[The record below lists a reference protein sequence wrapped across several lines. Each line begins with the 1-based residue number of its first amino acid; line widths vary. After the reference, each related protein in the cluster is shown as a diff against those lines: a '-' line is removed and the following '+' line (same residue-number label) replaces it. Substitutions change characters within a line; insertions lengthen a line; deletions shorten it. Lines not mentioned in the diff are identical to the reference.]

1 MNVAVLGGGVT
12 GLTAALRMTQ
22 AGHAVTLL
30 ESSARTGGNV
40 RTEAGYGWLV
50 ERGPNSIMETTAALS
65 ALVDELSLRP
75 ERIESEPAA
84 KNRYIVVNG
93 RLVPLPAPPPS
104 TELMSTP
111 LLSLGAKMG
120 IMKEATLQPR
130 ERPADVSVA
139 TLARDHFGREVL
151 DRIVQPFVGGIF
163 AGDAERLSAK
173 HAFPT
178 LWEAERTV
186 GSLIRAAKA
195 QADKRKAAGLPA
207 SPPMISFKR
216 GLQALTDALAARLPE
231 GTVVLEAEVRSLASL
246 PGARWRVSWEGPGGA
261 DSREFDRV
269 VAALPA
275 GSLARL
281 EIGGAFPLEGLGAI
295 EYPALASVFVGFRRA
310 DVSHPLDGFGALVPV
325 AEGRFILGAIFSSTL
340 FPGRA
345 PEGHVALTAFV
356 GGALR
361 PENALL
367 TREALIEGV
376 CRDLR
381 ELVGARGSPVFA
393 RHMLWP
399 KAIPQYNLG
408 YGAHLDALARC
419 ERDNPGLFFGGNVRD
434 GISLPDCIKSGTSLA
449 ARVS

>member
-1 MNVAVLGGGVT
+1 
-12 GLTAALRMTQ
+12 
-22 AGHAVTLL
+22 
-30 ESSARTGGNV
+30 
-40 RTEAGYGWLV
+40 
-50 ERGPNSIMETTAALS
+50 METTPALA
-65 ALVDELSLRP
+65 ALVDELGLRP

-84 KNRYIVVNG
+84 KNRYIVLKG

-111 LLSLGAKMG
+111 LLSLGTKMG

-130 ERPADVSVA
+130 ERPSDVSVA

-151 DRIVQPFVGGIF
+151 DRVVQPFVGGIF
-163 AGDAERLSAK
+163 AGDAERLSVK

-195 QADKRKAAGLPA
+195 QAEKRKAAGLPG

-216 GLQALTDALAARLPE
+216 GLQALTDALASRLPE
-231 GTVVLEAEVRSLASL
+231 GTVALNAEVRSLAPL

-261 DSREFDRV
+261 EAREFDRV

-281 EIGGAFPLEGLGAI
+281 EIGGSFPLKGLDSI
-295 EYPALASVFVGFRRA
+295 ECPPVASVFVGFRRA
-310 DVSHPLDGFGALVPV
+310 DVSHPLDGFGALVP
-325 AEGRFILGAIFSSTL
+325 ATEGRFILGAIFSSTL

-367 TREALIEGV
+367 AREALIDGV

-381 ELVGARGSPVFA
+381 ELLGARGSPAFA

-408 YGAHLDALARC
+408 YEVHLEALARC
-419 ERDNPGLFFGGNVRD
+419 ESDNPGLFFGGNVRD